1 MRSLGQ
7 EPSQTELEDILN
19 EIDKDGSGSIEFDEF
34 LSMMGRKVQQ
44 ADSESELRAAFA
56 VFDRDNSGTIS
67 AEELRNVMKSIGE
80 NLSDSEIDEMIK
92 EADANGDGNIDCEFA
107 RVNDEKVRTNAIR
120 RRRVCQDHE
129 CLSNVKLD
137 SMLYLFFLCKG
148 QFVQVALWPMSS
160 RTYDSTMRRLQK
172 SGRMGGFGYEW
183 IYVTESSGQECGN
196 ITYVTKRQ
204 QIRVSCD
211 MSSKRRMMQ
220 GLRAKNIIWHTVV
233 LRGYCIH

>member
-56 VFDRDNSGTIS
+56 VFDRDGSGTIS

-92 EADANGDGNIDCEFA
+92 EADANGDGNIDCELFEMTTKKS
-107 RVNDEKVRTNAIR
+107 VLIR
-120 RRRVCQDHE
+120 YCRRRVCQDHE
-129 CLSNVKLD
+129 RLMFVKRN
-137 SMLYLFFLCKG
+137 SILYLFFLFKG
-148 QFVQVALWPMSS
+148 QFVQVTFWPRSS
-160 RTYDSTMRRLQK
+160 RIHDSTMR
-172 SGRMGGFGYEW
+172 
-183 IYVTESSGQECGN
+183 T
-196 ITYVTKRQ
+196 
-204 QIRVSCD
+204 
-211 MSSKRRMMQ
+211 
-220 GLRAKNIIWHTVV
+220 
-233 LRGYCIH
+233 